1 MNRILLVSLIAAS
14 ISAPLMASNE
24 SIKIPATGVIAH
36 SVLSKAELAKV
47 KNFEMKK
54 AIEIA
59 KEKGEL
65 SLTEYKTSIINSTA
79 EAYLLQ
85 LPESSATTR
94 KKLEDLTSQA
104 FILSEGYLWAEDI
117 LESAEKSIY
126 KQELKVEVEDLK
138 ARLIQSRAL
147 RTDVEGAISTLQIEL
162 SKTQSL
168 EQKRQTE
175 EAKKLLA
182 AKDDELREIMENKL
196 LIGDFEYNV
205 YYITA
210 HSEPQ
215 NEESELL
222 KKVFKSISDL
232 NDIKVEITGRA
243 DPRGNREYNN
253 NLARERADVIREIAK
268 ESGLKEEQISVSSY
282 VSDVKIKR
290 NRELHFFDRNTTI
303 LIRKLK

>member
-1 MNRILLVSLIAAS
+1 MLKLIRKLLGIDGELEEISQENLGSIDVRNSENCRDLLNWILKERI
-14 ISAPLMASNE
+14 
-24 SIKIPATGVIAH
+24 K
-36 SVLSKAELAKV
+36 KV
-47 KNFEMKK
+47 YYLTANY
-54 AIEIA
+54 
-59 KEKGEL
+59 EKGENYFNQYDFIDVGLVLEL
-65 SLTEYKTSIINSTA
+65 SNSKWLNWFWI
-79 EAYLLQ
+79 E
-85 LPESSATTR
+85 
-94 KKLEDLTSQA
+94 
-104 FILSEGYLWAEDI
+104 EGY
-117 LESAEKSIY
+117 
-126 KQELKVEVEDLK
+126 
-138 ARLIQSRAL
+138 
-147 RTDVEGAISTLQIEL
+147 
-162 SKTQSL
+162 
-168 EQKRQTE
+168 
-175 EAKKLLA
+175 
-182 AKDDELREIMENKL
+182 N
-196 LIGDFEYNV
+196 GDFEYNV